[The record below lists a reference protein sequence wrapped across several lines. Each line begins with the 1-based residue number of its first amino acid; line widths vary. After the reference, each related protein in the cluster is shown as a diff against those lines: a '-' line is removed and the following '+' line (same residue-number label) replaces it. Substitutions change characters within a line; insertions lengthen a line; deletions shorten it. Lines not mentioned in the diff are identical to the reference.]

1 MVTAAGCLQRKIR
14 KTRGASPTQIKETM
28 SKSDIFNDILRK
40 VSEETEISCPQ
51 ILSRRK
57 DMETVDARY
66 LLVHFLSETGFSS
79 SYIAAKIGVRERT
92 VTHILTNFDVRLS
105 TQKMLRIQCEN
116 MRKWLGNKPF
126 PL

>member
-1 MVTAAGCLQRKIR
+1 
-14 KTRGASPTQIKETM
+14 M

-66 LLVHFLSETGFSS
+66 LLVHFLSETGFSP

-126 PL
+126 PPLTGLVYLCRVRK

>member
-1 MVTAAGCLQRKIR
+1 
-14 KTRGASPTQIKETM
+14 M

-66 LLVHFLSETGFSS
+66 LLVHFLSETGFSP
-79 SYIAAKIGVRERT
+79 SYIVAKIGVRERT

-116 MRKWLGNKPF
+116 MRKWLGSKPF